1 MREQAKKKKNP
12 LSKWKK
18 WEIMA
23 CIPYFFKVEY
33 EQKKLN
39 VINKDNFEFYLKPK
53 LVIKT

>member
-1 MREQAKKKKNP
+1 
-12 LSKWKK
+12 
-18 WEIMA
+18 MA